1 MKMRVGHRQ
10 AEGSAAT
17 TSLAAKVTAA
27 GFLVGS
33 SAHAVGLLL
42 MGFGIEL
49 YGAGY
54 PPWRHVVF
62 VVVDAVVAWI
72 SARRPSVR
80 VFPLAAFCV
89 DQIVE
94 HGVRPVGVLVFVS
107 VVAAVAERWP
117 RRRSSLRQS

>member
-1 MKMRVGHRQ
+1 MEMRVSHRQ
-10 AEGSAAT
+10 TTGSAAA
-17 TSLAAKVTAA
+17 TSLAAQVTAA

-62 VVVDAVVAWI
+62 VVVDALVAWI
-72 SARRPSVR
+72 SARRSSVR

-89 DQIVE
+89 DQIAE

-107 VVAAVAERWP
+107 VAVAVAERWP
-117 RRRSSLRQS
+117 RWRSSLRQS